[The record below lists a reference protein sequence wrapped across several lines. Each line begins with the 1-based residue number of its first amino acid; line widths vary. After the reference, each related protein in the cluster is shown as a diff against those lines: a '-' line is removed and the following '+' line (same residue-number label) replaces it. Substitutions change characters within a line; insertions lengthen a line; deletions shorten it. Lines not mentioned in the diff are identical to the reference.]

1 MADINQLISNFY
13 DQAVARDFA
22 RDISFRITQIQ
33 PDPSL
38 GLDDFTE
45 NDLVYVKA
53 GKVPGRNI
61 TNIEAKYMG
70 LTFNIPGVVEYPNSE
85 SYTLEFYCDR
95 NSTLREK
102 FEKWSR
108 AIFNDANSTGNYSV
122 PQKNSYIQLAQLN
135 PDFTVVKEFKLVG
148 VSVRSVGELEYSIA
162 EGTGAPLSFSATIAY
177 HYYEIVK

>member
-22 RDISFRITQIQ
+22 RDISFRITQIV

-38 GLDDFTE
+38 GIVFDE

-70 LTFNIPGVVEYPNSE
+70 MKFNIPGVVEYPNSE

-95 NSTLREK
+95 DSKLREK

-122 PQKNSYIQLAQLN
+122 PQKTSYIQLAQLA
-135 PDFTVVKEFKLVG
+135 PDFSVVKEFKLVG
-148 VSVRSVGELEYSIA
+148 VSIRSVGELEYMIA
-162 EGTGAPLSFSATIAY
+162 EGTGSPLSFSATVAY
-177 HYYEIVK
+177 HYYEIV